1 MNKFETD
8 IVIIGAGPVGLF
20 SIFEAGM
27 LKIKCHVIDSLE
39 NIGGQCTALYP
50 EKPIYDI
57 PAHPRILASELIE
70 NLEQQANPFNP
81 TYHLNQRVDKLEK
94 TDNNNFIVTTSKNNI
109 IKCKA
114 VIIAAGCGAFG
125 PNRPPLPNIEQY
137 EGSSVFYAIRDKS
150 IFKNKN
156 VVIAG
161 GGDSAVDWAINLS
174 EICNKIYVIHRR
186 EKFRCAPES
195 LNKMKDIANNGNIE
209 LIIPYQLDSIKGSDD
224 KLNKVLVK
232 DFDNNIKELDAD
244 YLLPFFGLAMELG
257 PIAKWGLNLEKNH
270 ISVDPTNMQTSE
282 SGIYAIGDIATYKN
296 KLKLILTGF
305 SEAALAIHDI
315 YKIIYPDEIF
325 HFEYSTSKGV
335 ANS

>member
-1 MNKFETD
+1 MPL
-8 IVIIGAGPVGLF
+8 VA
-20 SIFEAGM
+20 
-27 LKIKCHVIDSLE
+27 
-39 NIGGQCTALYP
+39 AL
-50 EKPIYDI
+50 
-57 PAHPRILASELIE
+57 
-70 NLEQQANPFNP
+70 
-81 TYHLNQRVDKLEK
+81 
-94 TDNNNFIVTTSKNNI
+94 
-109 IKCKA
+109 
-114 VIIAAGCGAFG
+114 FG